1 MDRFVI
7 RRTNSN
13 PVAVYEGIKLGLAL
27 AAEKQTELTIICSTF
42 DQVATSS
49 VFREAIGEAIFKSI
63 NRFREC
69 KIKGIRTSLET
80 IHTIKMSGALFDGV
94 YVYLWPSDSKVEQI
108 MHDIQ
113 LCRALIL
120 VEWVPGMLD
129 GYIERNNAKLIE
141 V

>member
-7 RRTNSN
+7 RRSSSN
-13 PVAVYEGIKLGLAL
+13 PVAAYEGMKLGLAL
-27 AAEKQTELTIICSTF
+27 ASDKKTELKIICSTF

-80 IHTIKMSGALFDGV
+80 IQTIKKNGVLFDGV
-94 YVYLWPSDSKVEQI
+94 CVYLWPSDSKAEQI
-108 MHDIQ
+108 IEDIQ
-113 LCRALIL
+113 LCHALIL
-120 VEWVPGMLD
+120 VEWLPGTLD
-129 GYIERNNAKLIE
+129 DYIERNNAQLIE